1 MEVFCEECG
10 TYFEIDP
17 MDDQICHY
25 CGSTRI
31 KQADFSHNEPNV
43 EIAYR
48 DKNEVASYTESAR
61 QEHEL
66 LPFQIAQEKAKV
78 SEKELIPLLEQISIP
93 SSISFEEVKRVINDC
108 AKNTSVSIGN
118 SILYGDGEVWSD
130 GLFGRKIMD
139 CLTLQNVQHRREY
152 YGYCITKFSNYGTT
166 VFGIYNFGS
175 SKQMS
180 KENYLSNTRA
190 FTGNGARSAALGI
203 FRGGAVGAGFAVGGM
218 IGGAV
223 GGSARL
229 LKKGITAL
237 TMDKAAL
244 EEEKNW
250 YNLMN
255 MVLQQAFFGE

>member
-1 MEVFCEECG
+1 MEVYCEDCG
-10 TYFEIDP
+10 TYFEAEDTIASCP
-17 MDDQICHY
+17 TCS
-25 CGSTRI
+25 GRRI
-31 KQADFSHNEPNV
+31 KKADFSQNEPTV
-43 EIAYR
+43 EIEYR
-48 DKNEVASYTESAR
+48 DKNEVQLYDEPIK
-61 QEHEL
+61 QEYEL
-66 LPFQIAQEKAKV
+66 LPFQIAQGKV
-78 SEKELIPLLEQISIP
+78 KIEEKELIPLMEQISVP
-93 SSISFEEVKRVINDC
+93 APISFEQVKNGIIDC
-108 AKNTSVSIGN
+108 AKAARVNN
-118 SILYGDGEVWSD
+118 SILYGNGEITVG
-130 GLFGRKIMD
+130 GLFNRQIID
-139 CLTLQNVQHRREY
+139 CLTLQNVRHSNEY
-152 YGYCITKFSNYGTT
+152 YGYCITKLSNYGTT

-180 KENYLSNTRA
+180 KETYLNNTRA
-190 FTGNGARSAALGI
+190 FTGSGARSAALGI

-229 LKKGITAL
+229 LKKGFAAL